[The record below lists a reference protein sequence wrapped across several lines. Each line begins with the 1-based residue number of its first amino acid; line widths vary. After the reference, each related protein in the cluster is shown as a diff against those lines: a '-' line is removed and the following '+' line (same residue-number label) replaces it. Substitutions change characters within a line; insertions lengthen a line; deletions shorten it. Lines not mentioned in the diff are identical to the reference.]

1 MPLNTELM
9 RIRRLGMTSEV
20 GAAYDELLAVAQ
32 QSGVAE
38 HALGVGS
45 RMPGFLLPNEAG
57 QLVAAERLLDRGPLV
72 LTFFRGHW
80 CPYCTAMLAA
90 LEACLP
96 EITAERAT
104 LVALTPETGGLG
116 FASATDRPLH
126 YEILI
131 DVDNLVGLQFGVV
144 VRMPERL
151 RRLMLRGGLDL
162 AERQGNPGW
171 LMPIPSTYI
180 IGRDGI
186 IRFAHCSTDFTRQ
199 RIEPDAIVSFLKQL
213 PR

>member
-1 MPLNTELM
+1 MSLNSELM
-9 RIRRLGMTSEV
+9 RIRRHGMTTEV
-20 GAAYDELLAVAQ
+20 SAAYDELLAVAQ

-38 HALGVGS
+38 HALGVGA

-57 QLVAAERLLDRGPLV
+57 RLIASEMLLERGPLV

-96 EITAERAT
+96 EISAERAT

-116 FASATDRPLH
+116 FASATARPLH

-144 VRMPERL
+144 IRMPERL
-151 RRLMLRGGLDL
+151 RRLMLQGGLDL
-162 AERQGNPGW
+162 VARQGNPGW

-180 IGRDGI
+180 VGQDGI
-186 IRFAHCSTDFTRQ
+186 IRFVHCSTDFTRQ
-199 RIEPDAIVSFLKQL
+199 RIEPEDIVAFLKQL